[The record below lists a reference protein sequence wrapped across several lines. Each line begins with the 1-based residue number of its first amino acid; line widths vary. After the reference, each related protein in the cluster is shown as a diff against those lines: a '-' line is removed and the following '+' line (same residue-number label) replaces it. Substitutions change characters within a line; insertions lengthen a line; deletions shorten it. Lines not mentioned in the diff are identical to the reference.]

1 MLIKTLCLASR
12 AGADAPAA
20 LGAAAQAALRDL
32 PGLRQAQV
40 NRVLRQIP
48 TDYIDNDRPYR
59 GVVAQA
65 DGIDVVLELW
75 FADAGAAA
83 QAAAS
88 AAWAALMQRVQAASD
103 LLFALDSEPHIP
115 VPLRHSSVDGGF
127 RRWLLLTRKAATR
140 EAFRDAWFVRHAN
153 FVRELP
159 LLDGYIQNLVC
170 ARYDAAGRPV
180 PYEALP
186 IDGIAE
192 VCYADEAAMNTSY
205 ASPERE
211 PLKGDGAALNARV
224 STLLVQGRV
233 YRRARGADTAP

>member
-1 MLIKTLCLASR
+1 MLTKTLCLATR
-12 AGADAPAA
+12 AGADGPAA

-65 DGIDVVLELW
+65 DAIDAVLELW

-88 AAWAALMQRVQAASD
+88 PAWAALMREVRATAD
-103 LLFALDSEPHIP
+103 LLFTLDSEPHIP
-115 VPLRHSSVDGGF
+115 VPLKNASVDGGF
-127 RRWLLLTRKAATR
+127 RRWLLLTRKAATPG
-140 EAFRDAWFVRHAN
+140 AFREAWFVRHAN

-159 LLDGYIQNLVC
+159 LLDGYVQNLVC
-170 ARYDAAGRPV
+170 ARYGAAGQPV

-192 VCYADEAAMNTSY
+192 VCYADEAAMDASY
-205 ASPERE
+205 ASPARE

-233 YRRARGADTAP
+233 YRRAGGAGAAP